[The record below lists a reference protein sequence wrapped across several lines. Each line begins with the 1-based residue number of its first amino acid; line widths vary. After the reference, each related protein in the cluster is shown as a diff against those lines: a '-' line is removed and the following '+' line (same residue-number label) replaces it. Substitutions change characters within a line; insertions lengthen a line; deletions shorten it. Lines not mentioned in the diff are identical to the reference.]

1 MNTEIVVAYYNSL
14 AFSVILSAFS
24 KETTKIIVYD
34 KSEPKQEP
42 SNGFI
47 KIIQNI
53 YSSIFGDNSTSNRSN
68 TTIWGSK
75 SFQEIQTDF
84 PNLERIPRE
93 NRGREGETYLSHII
107 DRYDSL
113 AEYTIFIQDDF
124 DNHIPRNDH
133 FVYNTNIMIQHNQA
147 FYAYP
152 CSWKKGMNPF
162 IRTIENGI
170 IDLETFPSPDAI
182 LQTALRFQIALPIIY
197 QTDVCAFFI
206 VSRDRI
212 RARPVTFYREL
223 REWLLSDEAN
233 GFVLEHIWQLI
244 FTSF

>member
-1 MNTEIVVAYYNSL
+1 MNTEIVVAYYHSL
-14 AFSVILSAFS
+14 AFSEILSSFP
-24 KETTKIIVYD
+24 KDTTKIIVYD
-34 KSEPKQEP
+34 KSNTDTYSYPKKESQ
-42 SNGFI
+42 NIII
-47 KIIQNI
+47 KIFQHIW
-53 YSSIFGDNSTSNRSN
+53 SSIFGDNS
-68 TTIWGSK
+68 W
-75 SFQEIQTDF
+75 SFQKLQNDF

-133 FVYNTNIMIQHNQA
+133 FVYNTNVMMQHNQA

-152 CSWKKGMNPF
+152 CSWKKGGNPF
-162 IRTIENGI
+162 LRTIENGI
-170 IDLETFPSPDAI
+170 TDLETFPSPDAI
-182 LQTALRFQIALPIIY
+182 LLTTMKFQIPLPILY
-197 QTDVCAFFI
+197 QTDICAFFI

-212 RARPVTFYREL
+212 LARPVTFYREL

-233 GFVLEHIWQLI
+233 GFVLEHMWQLI
-244 FTSF
+244 FT